1 MAGIVMPNT
10 IELKYIGGLIPDTEI
25 ELIRSKLRDHR
36 IEFECRDLSG
46 IPQAAMED
54 LISHVVLLLSSDVMQ
69 AHILG
74 LATSASYD
82 LVKKTIFR
90 IWQHVSG
97 KEIHRIT
104 QRGAEPV
111 PANLDLDVETK
122 YGMKVTFKLK
132 GNIPENLKH
141 NCIDNAF
148 QLVESDSFPAN
159 RTGYVCLYNIDHSK
173 WEVYEYFNFV
183 KKFVKPK
190 D

>member
-1 MAGIVMPNT
+1 MSNT
-10 IELKYIGGLIPDTEI
+10 IELNYIGGLIPDTEI
-25 ELIRSKLRDHR
+25 ELIRSKLQDHS
-36 IEFECRDLSG
+36 IEFDCHDLSG

-69 AHILG
+69 AYILG

-82 LVKKTIFR
+82 LVKKAIIR
-90 IWQHVSG
+90 IWQHVSE

-104 QRGAEPV
+104 QRGAETV

-122 YGMKVTFKLK
+122 HGMKVKFKLK
-132 GNIPENLKH
+132 GNIPESLKP
-141 NCIDNAF
+141 NCVDMAF
-148 QLVESDSFPAN
+148 QLVESDSFRAN
-159 RTGYVCLYNIDHSK
+159 RTGYVCLYNIDHNK
-173 WEVYEYFNFV
+173 WEIYEYFNFV